1 MFCKEFVPSSAW
13 FCTELTLNDYQAC
26 TVANVCVYSAGRSVI
41 KNGNWLFRVH
51 KGSLA
56 HLPCQRVKWINLRR
70 TWFVIEATCKHSL
83 INIVRKILD
92 HLAADPP
99 SVLFNYILN
108 QYWKIEYWKI
118 LSQCTSVALF
128 KPLSHL
134 LLLLDNGTFTH
145 PKGSLRGSPLKS
157 NVENLPT

>member
-1 MFCKEFVPSSAW
+1 MFCIEFVPSFSW

-26 TVANVCVYSAGRSVI
+26 TVANVCVYSVGRSVI

-70 TWFVIEATCKHSL
+70 TWFVIQATCKLSP
-83 INIVRKILD
+83 INIVREILD
-92 HLAADPP
+92 HLAAVSP
-99 SVLFNYILN
+99 SVLFRYIPN
-108 QYWKIEYWKI
+108 IEKIP
-118 LSQCTSVALF
+118 SQCTLVELF
-128 KPLSHL
+128 KPSPHF

-145 PKGSLRGSPLKS
+145 PKGSFRGSPLKC
-157 NVENLPT
+157 NVENPPT